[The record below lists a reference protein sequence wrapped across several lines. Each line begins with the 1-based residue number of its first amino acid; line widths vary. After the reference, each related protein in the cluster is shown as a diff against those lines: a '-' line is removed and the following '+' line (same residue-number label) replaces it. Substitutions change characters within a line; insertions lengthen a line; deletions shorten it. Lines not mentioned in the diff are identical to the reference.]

1 MTLIITN
8 FNKIVICYTGSES
21 KRHTFL
27 YTIKFFDAG
36 EFICKNNTS
45 FIAVFFNQM
54 YSSKRDYRYASY
66 WKTLVIIKMNIMNN
80 YTIIIQ
86 AGDYNL
92 RIDVTEIRNYFG
104 LHLHLYE
111 RKMLR
116 NMHFHPYKKQGM
128 QPS

>member
-1 MTLIITN
+1 MI
-8 FNKIVICYTGSES
+8 YYRGSER
-21 KRHTFL
+21 KRHKFL
-27 YTIKFFDAG
+27 YTIEFFDG

-45 FIAVFFNQM
+45 FIAVFFNQI

-66 WKTLVIIKMNIMNN
+66 LKSLVIIKMNLMNN

-92 RIDVTEIRNYFG
+92 RKDVNEIRNYFG
-104 LHLHLYE
+104 LHLHIYE